1 MSAAT
6 AGGGTLLPPAVE
18 VHQDRIVV
26 DGVSKVF
33 PTRDGGQ
40 ITALQDTNITIEA
53 GQFVSVVGPS
63 GCGKSTLLRL
73 IAGLSQASAGQI
85 SIGTEVVS
93 KPSPKVGI
101 AFQQSVLLPWYSVA
115 DNVALPARMQRRLPK
130 AEIRAR
136 VDQLLET
143 VKLHGMG
150 NKYPSELSGGMQQ
163 RVAIARSLVT
173 GPSIVLM
180 DEPFGALD
188 ALTREHMND
197 ELLRVWEL
205 TRCTVF
211 FITHD
216 IAEAVYMSDRVV
228 VMSPRPGRII
238 ADISIDLERP
248 RSDETRADPRYVE
261 LSTEIRSLINH

>member
-6 AGGGTLLPPAVE
+6 AEGGATPPSAVE
-18 VHQDRIVV
+18 PHQDRIVV

-33 PTRDGGQ
+33 ETRDGGQ
-40 ITALQDTNITIEA
+40 ITALQDTHITLEA

-73 IAGLSQASAGQI
+73 IAGLSSATSGRIQI
-85 SIGTEVVS
+85 GSETVS
-93 KPSPKVGI
+93 RPSPKVGI

-115 DNVALPARMQRRLPK
+115 VNIALPARMQRRMSK
-130 AEIRAR
+130 AEITRR
-136 VDQLLET
+136 TDQLLDM
-143 VKLHGMG
+143 VKLGGLG

-173 GPSIVLM
+173 DPSIVLM

-228 VMSPRPGRII
+228 VMSSRPGRVI
-238 ADISIDLERP
+238 ADITIDLPRP
-248 RSDETRADPRYVE
+248 RTDETRAEPRYVE
-261 LSTEIRSLINH
+261 LTTEIRSLINH